1 MRQVVQVTS
10 HLVEIGFFFLAAS
23 AVAAGILQLR

>member
-10 HLVEIGFFFLAAS
+10 HLMELGFFFLAAT
-23 AVAAGILQLR
+23 AVAVGAMQLR

>member
-10 HLVEIGFFFLAAS
+10 HLMEIGFFFLAATVV
-23 AVAAGILQLR
+23 AVGALQLR